1 MSNIQITFSAII
13 IVWIIVLIIIMKKGK
28 FKTENS
34 AEHEENQRTNYSG
47 LG

>member
-13 IVWIIVLIIIMKKGK
+13 IVWTIVLIIIMRKGK
-28 FKTENS
+28 SKIENS
-34 AEHEENQRTNYSG
+34 AEHKENQRTNYSG